1 MKWFLEDC
9 EEPNEPAYTF
19 DDVVSRSREVFSGY
33 PFVSKALLF
42 GSFARGEQTAT
53 SDVDLIV
60 WVEGSHDHG
69 RLTDLE
75 CSLAAAL
82 GRDVDVLTHLG
93 RTSQRFID
101 NILREGKLIYIKDRK
116 VVTDEIDVGEIV
128 EGNLM
133 KKVEDYRAG
142 RLETVTLDELEENLE
157 LTGVGKEDDT
167 NCGEF

>member
-9 EEPNEPAYTF
+9 EEPSEPAYTF
-19 DDVVSRSREVFSGY
+19 DDVVSRSREVFSEY
-33 PFVSKALLF
+33 PFVTKALLF

-60 WVEGSHDHG
+60 WVEGPHDHG

-128 EGNLM
+128 EGDLL
-133 KKVEDYRAG
+133 KRIEDFRAG
-142 RLETVTLDELEENLE
+142 RLETVTLDELEESLGLADSRRVLDN
-157 LTGVGKEDDT
+157 
-167 NCGEF
+167 F

>member
-9 EEPNEPAYTF
+9 EEPSEPAYTF

-33 PFVSKALLF
+33 PFVIKALLF

-60 WVEGSHDHG
+60 WVEGPHDHG

-128 EGNLM
+128 EGDLL
-133 KKVEDYRAG
+133 KRVEDFRAG
-142 RLETVTLDELEENLE
+142 RLETVTLDELEESLG
-157 LTGVGKEDDT
+157 LADSRRGLD
-167 NCGEF
+167 FF

>member
-9 EEPNEPAYTF
+9 EEPSEPAYTF

-33 PFVSKALLF
+33 PFVIKALLF

-60 WVEGSHDHG
+60 WVEGPHDHG

-128 EGNLM
+128 EGDLL
-133 KKVEDYRAG
+133 KRVEDFRAG
-142 RLETVTLDELEENLE
+142 RLETVTLDELEESLGLADSRRVLDN
-157 LTGVGKEDDT
+157 
-167 NCGEF
+167 F

>member
-9 EEPNEPAYTF
+9 EEPSEPAYTF

-33 PFVSKALLF
+33 PFVIKALLF

-53 SDVDLIV
+53 SDVDLIF
-60 WVEGSHDHG
+60 WVEGPHDHG

-128 EGNLM
+128 EGDLL
-133 KKVEDYRAG
+133 KRVEDFRAG
-142 RLETVTLDELEENLE
+142 RLETVTLDELEESLG
-157 LTGVGKEDDT
+157 LADSRRVLD
-167 NCGEF
+167 FF

>member
-9 EEPNEPAYTF
+9 EEPSEPAYTF

-33 PFVSKALLF
+33 PFVIKALLF

-60 WVEGSHDHG
+60 WVEGPHDHG

-128 EGNLM
+128 EGDLL
-133 KKVEDYRAG
+133 KRVEDFRAG
-142 RLETVTLDELEENLE
+142 RLETVTLDELEESLSLADSRRVLDN
-157 LTGVGKEDDT
+157 
-167 NCGEF
+167 F

>member
-9 EEPNEPAYTF
+9 EEPSEPAYTF

-33 PFVSKALLF
+33 PFVIKALLF

-60 WVEGSHDHG
+60 WVEGPHDHG

-101 NILREGKLIYIKDRK
+101 NILREGKLIYIKDR
-116 VVTDEIDVGEIV
+116 EVG
-128 EGNLM
+128 
-133 KKVEDYRAG
+133 DHG
-142 RLETVTLDELEENLE
+142 RI
-157 LTGVGKEDDT
+157 
-167 NCGEF
+167 

>member
-9 EEPNEPAYTF
+9 EEPSEPAYTF
-19 DDVVSRSREVFSGY
+19 DDVVSRSREVFSEY
-33 PFVSKALLF
+33 PFVTKALLF

-60 WVEGSHDHG
+60 WVEGPHDHG

-128 EGNLM
+128 EGKLI
-133 KKVEDYRAG
+133 KKVEDFRAG

-157 LTGVGKEDDT
+157 LA
-167 NCGEF
+167 

>member
-9 EEPNEPAYTF
+9 EEPSEPAYTF

-33 PFVSKALLF
+33 PFVIKALLF

-60 WVEGSHDHG
+60 WVEGPHDHG

-128 EGNLM
+128 EGDLL
-133 KKVEDYRAG
+133 KRVEDFRAG
-142 RLETVTLDELEENLE
+142 RLETVTLDELEESLG
-157 LTGVGKEDDT
+157 LADSRRVLD
-167 NCGEF
+167 FF

>member
-9 EEPNEPAYTF
+9 EEPSEPAYTF

-33 PFVSKALLF
+33 PFVIKSLLF

-60 WVEGSHDHG
+60 WVEGPHDHG

-128 EGNLM
+128 EGDLL
-133 KKVEDYRAG
+133 KRVEDFRAG
-142 RLETVTLDELEENLE
+142 RLETVTLDELEESLG
-157 LTGVGKEDDT
+157 LADSRRVLD
-167 NCGEF
+167 FF

>member
-9 EEPNEPAYTF
+9 EEPSEPAYTF
-19 DDVVSRSREVFSGY
+19 DDVVSRSREVFSGS
-33 PFVSKALLF
+33 PFVIKALLF

-60 WVEGSHDHG
+60 WVEGPHDHG

-128 EGNLM
+128 EGDLL
-133 KKVEDYRAG
+133 KRVEDFRAG
-142 RLETVTLDELEENLE
+142 RLETVTLDELEESLG
-157 LTGVGKEDDT
+157 LADSRRVLD
-167 NCGEF
+167 FF